1 MGSGPA
7 GDVVTRGNQLATFPA
22 LSGQISVYVN
32 DDGTV
37 MVELTNLAQ
46 GIVSSVS
53 PEVSRCLAAVLTQ
66 AANVAS
72 GVRRGHRPKA
82 EG

>member
-53 PEVSRCLAAVLTQ
+53 PEVTQ